1 MSVQGVHFVKVAR
14 PGKPIRWY
22 IYAWRGGPQIRV
34 AEQPHKPALTR
45 EDLAAIAAAHEAD
58 SAPGDTING
67 LSILWAA
74 SPEFKRMQP
83 STRDL
88 WNLARGRIEAKWGS
102 IPLRLFSDPRMRAK
116 VLAWRDGMAETPR
129 AADTHVTVLRAMLRW
144 AMLRSLVKINVA
156 DGVPALWQGGN
167 REEIIW
173 LPEDCTAFD
182 CARIGRQTTPQWLV
196 DARRLA
202 EFTGLRR
209 ADLVGL
215 TWAEVFETHIARTAS
230 KKAAGKR
237 RRVVMPVVPGLRALL
252 DELRTR
258 PRQPGVETVL
268 VGAQGRSIKPAT
280 LTVEFNRWRKAANDN
295 AGIWHPGEFDDAP
308 RAKTLHDLRGTFA
321 TKLMTLPGGSLSDEE
336 IERIMGWGKGQ
347 ASTIRKRYVDETAIV
362 VAIGHRIAAAAM

>member
-1 MSVQGVHFVKVAR
+1 MTASGVHFVRAAR

-22 IYAWRGGPQIRV
+22 IYAWRGGPRVRV
-34 AEQPHKPALTR
+34 AEQPGKPSLTR
-45 EDLAAIAAAHEAD
+45 EDIAAIAAAHAAN
-58 SAPGDTING
+58 SAPADTVSG
-67 LSILWAA
+67 LSIRWAA
-74 SPEFKRMQP
+74 SPEFKRMAP

-88 WNLARGRIEAKWGS
+88 WNLARGRIEAKWGHV
-102 IPLRLFSDPRMRAK
+102 PLRIMADPRMRAE
-116 VLAWRDGMAETPR
+116 VLAWRNSMADTPR
-129 AADTHVTVLRAMLRW
+129 AADTHLTVLRAMLGW
-144 AMLRSLVKINVA
+144 ALLRGLVRVNVA

-173 LPEDCTAFD
+173 LPEDCAAFD
-182 CARIGRQTTPQWLV
+182 SARIGKWTTPQWLI
-196 DARRLA
+196 DLRRLA

-215 TWAEVFETHIARTAS
+215 TWAEVAETHIARTAS

-268 VGAQGRSIKPAT
+268 VNTTGRAIKAT
-280 LTVEFNRWRKAANDN
+280 TASVEFIRWRSAANGG
-295 AGIWHPGEFDDAP
+295 AGINHPGEFGEPA

-321 TKLMTLPGGSLSDEE
+321 TKLMTLPGGGLSDSQ
-336 IERIMGWGKGQ
+336 IEGIMGWGKGQ
-347 ASTIRKRYVDETAIV
+347 ASTIRRRYVDEAAIV
-362 VAIGHRIAAAAM
+362 VAIGQRIAAGAM